1 MRTTQLSTATTSA
14 REEFLDNLRQMA
26 TGSYLRD
33 EDREF
38 WEAPYPESAVDDAQ
52 AIVDGMLQAAQSVAS
67 SNEAELRKVAA
78 SLHLQNTEESA
89 DEQPTATT
97 LAITAVINQHIE
109 KLKELS
115 ARHDDAL
122 LEDEEIK
129 DLLALV
135 EKLAVDLDADD
146 MFVATQAEAVCEA

>member
-1 MRTTQLSTATTSA
+1 M
-14 REEFLDNLRQMA
+14 
-26 TGSYLRD
+26 
-33 EDREF
+33 
-38 WEAPYPESAVDDAQ
+38 
-52 AIVDGMLQAAQSVAS
+52 
-67 SNEAELRKVAA
+67 
-78 SLHLQNTEESA
+78 
-89 DEQPTATT
+89 
-97 LAITAVINQHIE
+97 INQHIE

-115 ARHDDAL
+115 ARHEDAL

>member
-1 MRTTQLSTATTSA
+1 MSTTQLSTATADA
-14 REEFLDNLRQMA
+14 RDEFLDNLRQMA

-38 WEAPYPESAVDDAQ
+38 WEAPYPESAVDEAQ
-52 AIVDGMLQAAQSVAS
+52 QIVDGMLQAAQTVAAGD
-67 SNEAELRKVAA
+67 EAELKKIAA
-78 SLHLQNTEESA
+78 TLNLQNSDESA
-89 DEQPTATT
+89 DEQPNATT
-97 LAITAVINQHIE
+97 LAVTAVVIQHVT

-115 ARHDDAL
+115 ARHEDAL

-129 DLLALV
+129 DLLTLV

-146 MFVATQAEAVCEA
+146 MFVTNQAEAVCEA